1 MPRPVVGLKMTLLDE
16 LTWPLISRI
25 SDHHCMTSHYNNVQT
40 HTHTQTHTTMQV
52 LFFFFFHPFQKKK
65 KNWAVSKSL
74 TAYCIEKQRSWMFH
88 WYISDVILYE
98 WRVSMQLDYENYLP
112 TGIQRKK
119 KTILSGCFLY
129 EKRIMM
135 MHCQFLTAVFEKVM
149 TTTTAMKIP
158 SVIHSSYTTWLGIAH
173 TFGYIYISD

>member
-65 KNWAVSKSL
+65 KELGSFKVTHCLLRRKAEVMNVSL
-74 TAYCIEKQRSWMFH
+74 I
-88 WYISDVILYE
+88 
-98 WRVSMQLDYENYLP
+98 YL
-112 TGIQRKK
+112 R
-119 KTILSGCFLY
+119 C
-129 EKRIMM
+129 
-135 MHCQFLTAVFEKVM
+135 
-149 TTTTAMKIP
+149 
-158 SVIHSSYTTWLGIAH
+158 YTL
-173 TFGYIYISD
+173 